1 MNKLSYEAMDMTEL
15 ENVMGGANSKYSGCI
30 ITNGKCSS
38 EGGCGVCNGKCRDT
52 EEPVESE
59 DVALEEP

>member
-1 MNKLSYEAMDMTEL
+1 MTEL